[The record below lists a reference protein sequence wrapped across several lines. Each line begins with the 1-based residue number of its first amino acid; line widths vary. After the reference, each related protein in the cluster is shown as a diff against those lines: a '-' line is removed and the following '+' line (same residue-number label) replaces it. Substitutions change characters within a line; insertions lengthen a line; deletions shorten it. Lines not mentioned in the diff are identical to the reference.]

1 MIVKKDFIRYRLFK
15 NEKYYYLGWF
25 LFGFI
30 PIYVIRKKL

>member
-1 MIVKKDFIRYRLFK
+1 MIVKKDFIKYRRFQ
-15 NEKYYYLGWF
+15 NENYCYLGWF